1 MNEHQSDVAQHIEN
15 MTFTLGINGLEVTYE
30 QQRGMWR
37 FWIGEAV
44 YGAYSDAE
52 AVSFL
57 EGVAA
62 CWGHQP
68 SLPSTRP

>member
-1 MNEHQSDVAQHIEN
+1 MSDRTAAQHIEN
-15 MTFTLGINGLEVTYE
+15 MTFTLGINGLEVDYE

-44 YGAYSDAE
+44 YGAYSDDE
-52 AVSFL
+52 AVAFL